1 MKKGLVATL
10 MSLCLLV
17 GLLPMSAFA
26 VDETSSD
33 QSLETNAAPQSVWAG
48 DENGEGTKTN
58 PWDISLYAPSSVT
71 AYLEQND
78 GDSTS
83 PTYTC
88 YIQGTGYC
96 QNYNNASET
105 PWSTWMDQIT
115 KVIVEEGITLTGIR
129 SFSGADALTAV
140 ELPSTLTQVN
150 AYTFSSCAALESV
163 TFPKGRAANI
173 TIANNAFLGCKSLKE
188 FDFSNVDAF
197 NWDSFSGAGLT
208 KAVFPKSVTSIGASS
223 FYGTPLKRVLIEA
236 SESPMKDNSSWPAF
250 GNIAEESIIYVQND
264 SIFEGH
270 DYSYTHHRTVIA
282 NLNGGEFAEGY
293 SYDDEV
299 FVLPQLNEKDGKA
312 FDGWY
317 ISDTDVR
324 LEGNIPVKDRAG
336 NWFPAEARWVEGTP
350 DETNIGDIGLILE
363 KPSHF
368 ISPAQVNDVTA
379 LSPHVAVT
387 GVQWTVDGQ
396 PMTTE
401 GFEYGNAYTV
411 AVTVVLEDGY
421 SCSGKGYINETAATV
436 SNGTGSNQYILTY
449 TFPTLEKQEV
459 RVYGDN
465 LTYTGTPRMEFDL
478 GEIHFPS
485 SGISNVTEGTTIT
498 MRIYPDRGYGI
509 DEDTLRV
516 YRYTDRTQEIEI
528 KQESSNKYTFVMPSF
543 DVYVPEPTFE
553 LQTYSITYEGLVGAV
568 YDQDAYVDS
577 YTVNDTVTLPDPT
590 KEGFIFAGWKVNEEY
605 LEYLPLEDH
614 SGAYTIDK
622 AEDLVLT
629 ACWKSTEGVT
639 LHVESFGGGE
649 PIEDVFIS
657 DEVLLD
663 AMDDYSYSGS
673 LPALSTAPALKGY
686 EFLFWHVDYMDL
698 AEYIV
703 DLAGIRD
710 SWLLQIQSLRE
721 SIESDGDELTE
732 EQLQTYLNVCELGE
746 YSWDHSLLLGN
757 GAAVSSDF
765 SAWYDTIAEQ
775 YLDSYISQFSFGKE
789 LTYPYPLWY
798 YLALVRLSYG
808 ADLPELTIYA
818 TYLKDD
824 SIVDHYQLTYE
835 SNGGTAYDVENYLD
849 DATATLNKTP
859 MKSDYDFTGWYADSG
874 LTQRVTSLTMN
885 DNKTVYAGWTPQS
898 TDPGTDPGGT
908 TGDSS
913 SSGSSSIKYSISAE
927 AGVGGTISPNG
938 SISVIKGSD
947 REFHIN
953 ADDGYRIV
961 DVLIDNKSIGSVE
974 SYRFENVREN
984 HTIYVT
990 FEKVD
995 QVADPDETGVSD
1007 WLNTADHIVYLNGYM
1022 DGIFR
1027 PDDNM
1032 TRAEVAQMFYNLL
1045 NDKDV
1050 AIAVSFSDVA
1060 SDAWY
1065 AEAVNTL
1072 ASLGMITGVGDN
1084 KYEPDRSITRAEFT
1098 AIAMR
1103 FADLATG
1110 GENVF
1115 SDVAEDAW
1123 YHDYVVGSIQY
1134 GWITGYPDGTFR
1146 PENTITRAEVTTIVN
1161 RMLGRSADRTF
1172 IAEHA
1177 DELRSFSDVTTS
1189 HWSYYAV
1196 MEATNAHDFTKDNG
1210 VETWNGLSD

>member
-1 MKKGLVATL
+1 MKKRLLAAFLSLVMVL
-10 MSLCLLV
+10 GM
-17 GLLPMSAFA
+17 LPTTALA
-26 VDETSSD
+26 VEDGA
-33 QSLETNAAPQSVWAG
+33 QSPADVTIASRSVWAG
-48 DENGEGTKTN
+48 DENGKGTQED
-58 PWDISLYAPSSVT
+58 PWDISLYASSSVT
-71 AYLEQND
+71 AYLKQND

-293 SYDDEV
+293 SYDDEA

-324 LEGNIPVKDRAG
+324 LEENIPVKDRDG
-336 NWFPAEARWVEGTP
+336 SWFPAEARWVEGTP

-363 KPSHF
+363 RPSYF
-368 ISPAQVNDVTA
+368 ISPAKVDNVTA
-379 LSPHVAVT
+379 LSSHVTVMD
-387 GVQWTVDGQ
+387 VQWKIGDD
-396 PMTTE
+396 PMATE
-401 GFEYGNAYTV
+401 GFEYGNDYTV
-411 AVTVVLEDGY
+411 AVTVVLEEGY

-449 TFPTLEKQEV
+449 TFPTLEKQKV

-478 GEIHFPS
+478 GEIHFP

-509 DEDTLRV
+509 DEDTLHV

-553 LQTYSITYEGLVGAV
+553 LQTYSITYQGLDGAV
-568 YDQDAYVDS
+568 YDQEAYVNS
-577 YTVNDTVTLPDPT
+577 YTVKDTVTLPDPT
-590 KEGFIFAGWKVNEEY
+590 KEGFIFAGWKVNEAYIEY
-605 LEYLPLEDH
+605 WPFEENL
-614 SGAYTIDK
+614 GAYTIDK
-622 AEDLVLT
+622 AEDLVMT

-663 AMDDYSYSGS
+663 AKDDYSYSGS
-673 LPALSTAPALKGY
+673 LPDLSAAPELEGY

-703 DLAGIRD
+703 DLADTQDYYLAR
-710 SWLLQIQSLRE
+710 IQELRE
-721 SIESDGDELTE
+721 DIESAGDDIPNDL
-732 EQLQTYLNVCELGE
+732 LQTYLNVCGLGE
-746 YSWDHSLLLGN
+746 YSWEHSLLLGDN
-757 GAAVSSDF
+757 AAVSADF
-765 SAWYDTIAEQ
+765 SAWYATIEEMG
-775 YLDSYISQFSFGKE
+775 LDSYIGKFSSENEFSY
-789 LTYPYPLWY
+789 TTPLWY
-798 YLALVRLSYG
+798 YLALARMSYG

-818 TYLKDD
+818 TYLKDG

-835 SNGGTAYDVENYLD
+835 SNGGTAYDAEHYLD
-849 DATATLNKTP
+849 RTTATLDKTP
-859 MKSDYDFTGWYADSG
+859 MKSGYDFTGWYADSG
-874 LTQRVTSLTMN
+874 LTQRVTSLTM
-885 DNKTVYAGWTPQS
+885 DGNKTVYAGWTPQS
-898 TDPGTDPGGT
+898 TDPGTDPGGS
-908 TGDSS
+908 TGGGGSSTITYLITVEDSRHGDVES
-913 SSGSSSIKYSISAE
+913 NRTRAGSGS
-927 AGVGGTISPNG
+927 T
-938 SISVIKGSD
+938 
-947 REFHIN
+947 
-953 ADDGYRIV
+953 
-961 DVLIDNKSIGSVE
+961 
-974 SYRFENVREN
+974 
-984 HTIYVT
+984 VT
-990 FEKVD
+990 LTVT
-995 QVADPDETGVSD
+995 PDEGYELDELTVTDASGNAVAVTKVSD
-1007 WLNTADHIVYLNGYM
+1007 
-1022 DGIFR
+1022 
-1027 PDDNM
+1027 
-1032 TRAEVAQMFYNLL
+1032 TRYTFTMPRSRVTVSATFVAE
-1045 NDKDV
+1045 
-1050 AIAVSFSDVA
+1050 
-1060 SDAWY
+1060 
-1065 AEAVNTL
+1065 
-1072 ASLGMITGVGDN
+1072 
-1084 KYEPDRSITRAEFT
+1084 EP
-1098 AIAMR
+1098 
-1103 FADLATG
+1103 L
-1110 GENVF
+1110 VF
-1115 SDVAEDAW
+1115 SDVPANAYYADAVYW
-1123 YHDYVVGSIQY
+1123 AVENGVTVGTSA
-1134 GWITGYPDGTFR
+1134 TTFGPAR
-1146 PENTITRAEVTTIVN
+1146 ALTRAESVTFLWRAYGCPEPETTVN
-1161 RMLGRSADRTF
+1161 PFTDVSETAYYYKAVLWAMENGVTYGTSATTFTPGRPVTRAEALTF
-1172 IAEHA
+1172 QWRAAGSPEVTG
-1177 DELRSFSDVTTS
+1177 DGFSDVEADA
-1189 HWSYYAV
+1189 YYADAV
-1196 MEATNAHDFTKDNG
+1196 TWAVANGITRGTGGNTFTPAGDVSRAQAVTFLYRQLG
-1210 VETWNGLSD
+1210 

>member
-1 MKKGLVATL
+1 MKKRLLAAFLSLVMVL
-10 MSLCLLV
+10 GM
-17 GLLPMSAFA
+17 LPTTALA
-26 VDETSSD
+26 VEDGA
-33 QSLETNAAPQSVWAG
+33 QSPADVTIASRSVWAG
-48 DENGEGTKTN
+48 DENGKGTQED
-58 PWDISLYAPSSVT
+58 PWDISLYASSSVT
-71 AYLEQND
+71 AYLKQND

-293 SYDDEV
+293 SYDDEA

-324 LEGNIPVKDRAG
+324 LEENIPVKDRDG
-336 NWFPAEARWVEGTP
+336 SWFPAEARWVEGTP

-363 KPSHF
+363 RPSYF
-368 ISPAQVNDVTA
+368 ISPAKVDNVTA
-379 LSPHVAVT
+379 LSSHVTVMD
-387 GVQWTVDGQ
+387 VQWKIGDD
-396 PMTTE
+396 PMATE
-401 GFEYGNAYTV
+401 GFEYGNDYTV
-411 AVTVVLEDGY
+411 AVTVVLEEGY

-449 TFPTLEKQEV
+449 TFPTLEKQKV

-478 GEIHFPS
+478 GEIHFP

-509 DEDTLRV
+509 DEDTLHV

-553 LQTYSITYEGLVGAV
+553 LQTYSITYRGLNGAV

-657 DEVLLD
+657 DEVLWD
-663 AMDDYSYSGS
+663 ATKDYSYSGS

-703 DLAGIRD
+703 DLADIRD
-710 SWLLQIQSLRE
+710 TWLLQIQRLRE

-732 EQLQTYLNVCELGE
+732 EQLQTYLNVCGLGE
-746 YSWDHSLLLGN
+746 YSWEHSLLLGDN
-757 GAAVSSDF
+757 AAVSADF
-765 SAWYDTIAEQ
+765 SAWYATIEEMG
-775 YLDSYISQFSFGKE
+775 LDSYIGKFSSENE
-789 LTYPYPLWY
+789 LSYTTPLWY
-798 YLALVRLSYG
+798 YLALTRMSYG

-818 TYLKDD
+818 TYLKDG
-824 SIVDHYQLTYE
+824 SIVDHYQLTYD
-835 SNGGTAYDVENYLD
+835 SNGGTAYDAEHYLD
-849 DATATLNKTP
+849 GTTATLDKTP
-859 MKSDYDFTGWYADSG
+859 MKSGYDFIGWYADSD
-874 LTQRVTSLTMN
+874 LTQRVTSLTM
-885 DNKTVYAGWTPQS
+885 DGNKTVYAGWTPQS
-898 TDPGTDPGGT
+898 TDPGTDPGGSTGGGGSST
-908 TGDSS
+908 TTYLITVEDSRHGDVESNRTRAG
-913 SSGSSSIKYSISAE
+913 SGS
-927 AGVGGTISPNG
+927 T
-938 SISVIKGSD
+938 
-947 REFHIN
+947 
-953 ADDGYRIV
+953 
-961 DVLIDNKSIGSVE
+961 
-974 SYRFENVREN
+974 
-984 HTIYVT
+984 VT
-990 FEKVD
+990 LTVT
-995 QVADPDETGVSD
+995 PDEGYELDELTVTDASGNAVAVTKVSD
-1007 WLNTADHIVYLNGYM
+1007 
-1022 DGIFR
+1022 
-1027 PDDNM
+1027 
-1032 TRAEVAQMFYNLL
+1032 TRYTFTMPRSRVTVSATFVAE
-1045 NDKDV
+1045 
-1050 AIAVSFSDVA
+1050 
-1060 SDAWY
+1060 
-1065 AEAVNTL
+1065 
-1072 ASLGMITGVGDN
+1072 
-1084 KYEPDRSITRAEFT
+1084 EP
-1098 AIAMR
+1098 
-1103 FADLATG
+1103 L
-1110 GENVF
+1110 VF
-1115 SDVAEDAW
+1115 SDVPANAYYADAVYW
-1123 YHDYVVGSIQY
+1123 AVENGVTVGTSA
-1134 GWITGYPDGTFR
+1134 TTFGPAR
-1146 PENTITRAEVTTIVN
+1146 ALTRAESVTFLWRAYGCPEPETTVN
-1161 RMLGRSADRTF
+1161 PFTDVSETAYYYKAVLWAMENGVTYGTSATTFTPGRPVTRAEALTF
-1172 IAEHA
+1172 QWRAAGSPEVTG
-1177 DELRSFSDVTTS
+1177 DGFSDVEADA
-1189 HWSYYAV
+1189 YYADAV
-1196 MEATNAHDFTKDNG
+1196 TWAVANGITRGTGGNTFTPAGDVSRAQAVTFLYRQLG
-1210 VETWNGLSD
+1210 